1 MHISTHQYTS
11 AHISTHQY
19 TSAHISAH
27 QYTSVQVRS
36 SQYKS
41 VPSVQVSTSQSVFI
55 NISPFRVYPCFVM
68 ALFDYFRAFPC
79 LGCSDCFRVIPCF
92 DLRVWRYFR
101 SVPCFVVIL
110 AFRAIPCFKQIQAF
124 RVTPCLFQWCDLFP
138 CRSVFGLSFS
148 IPRRSVFQAT

>member
-1 MHISTHQYTS
+1 MLALLISVHFDVCCFCDCIADSMQFVMSCRCSFGDHFIWRSRSQAQPSSAHQNTSIHISTDQYTS
-11 AHISTHQY
+11 VHISTHQY

-92 DLRVWRYFR
+92 DLRV
-101 SVPCFVVIL
+101 
-110 AFRAIPCFKQIQAF
+110 
-124 RVTPCLFQWCDLFP
+124 
-138 CRSVFGLSFS
+138 
-148 IPRRSVFQAT
+148 